1 MSAPIPADHSNSI
14 RKVYELGLK
23 TLEAG
28 DTEQAEMICRRA
40 LETCEQDPTPV
51 DGNVANK
58 KTGPDGPVFVNQLA
72 VARYFPKLYATR
84 KPYSRGRLMV

>member
-23 TLEAG
+23 RLEAD
-28 DTEQAEMICRRA
+28 DTEEAEMICRRA

-58 KTGPDGPVFVNQLA
+58 K
-72 VARYFPKLYATR
+72 
-84 KPYSRGRLMV
+84 RGQMAPFS